1 MCKPDPLLKIIS
13 QDASNPDVRSELW
26 RVSVLVGGVV
36 LTGYVI
42 APEAFVSDALPED
55 QAETYKEQQREA
67 DAAEY
72 LHLHTDEQGQGVAA
86 ASKMN
91 VRIPMDR
98 IDAWWTA
105 LPEPKR

>member
-1 MCKPDPLLKIIS
+1 MCKPDPLLKTIS
-13 QDASNPDVRSELW
+13 QDASNPDVESELW

-36 LTGYVI
+36 LTGYVF
-42 APEAFVSDALPED
+42 APGAFVSDALPED
-55 QAETYKEQQREA
+55 QAETYKEQRDD

-72 LHLHTDEQGQGVAA
+72 LHLHTDEEGQGVAE

-105 LPEPKR
+105 PPAKR